1 MKPTTATRIP
11 CSIAMELVL
20 PGNKTAELSP
30 FFPSPLRPHLRSHHF
45 RSSRHHKHC
54 TRYKR
59 AFVSQIH
66 PHTRLQ
72 PFQQRVEIHHLPD
85 HLQSVYHWYHP
96 AATMRRDVSTAPGA
110 MLRAPV
116 TVFDRS
122 TSQFVRPMRPSRL
135 RRSRSAL
142 NVRAPSSDFSAT
154 LRVIENRL
162 AEVPGAWHASGPY
175 LYWPR
180 LPQNLSQSASPLNPH
195 TVSTPRW
202 ASVTRPRSDSD
213 RPNLVSLADIA
224 TRFGL
229 ARDRIHTINACSY
242 RSDTLKFI
250 VLDETDGWIHDRHA
264 LVYAK
269 TNLHLLP
276 GHELPYPDHA
286 QEALGNEYDG
296 YSESDLIDLR
306 SRAGSPTSLRVE
318 LSSPTSVVS
327 TAPSSVRSNNVQIP
341 PGDVV
346 RSLDLSPVALF
357 ARVRPG
363 QQGRVY
369 EFLGW
374 YDLEETE
381 FFAPRTFELFRM
393 HGERY
398 AWRSTPS
405 GAVMQCEWAKIRLVR
420 QEESGVS
427 RWEEAPQ
434 VDRTRDFSHY
444 D

>member
-1 MKPTTATRIP
+1 
-11 CSIAMELVL
+11 MELVL

-30 FFPSPLRPHLRSHHF
+30 FFPSPLRPHLRLHHS

-66 PHTRLQ
+66 LLTHLQ
-72 PFQQRVEIHHLPD
+72 RFQYRVEIHHLPAC
-85 HLQSVYHWYHP
+85 LQSVCHWYHP
-96 AATMRRDVSTAPGA
+96 AATMRRDGSTAPEA

-116 TVFDRS
+116 TVSDRS

-154 LRVIENRL
+154 LRMIENRL
-162 AEVPGAWHASGPY
+162 AEIPGAWHASGPY

-180 LPQNLSQSASPLNPH
+180 LPQNLSQAASPLNPH

-213 RPNLVSLADIA
+213 TPHLVSLADIA

-229 ARDRIHTINACSY
+229 ARDRVRTLNACSY
-242 RSDTLKFI
+242 RPDTLKFI
-250 VLDETDGWIHDRHA
+250 VLNEANGWIYDRHV

-286 QEALGNEYDG
+286 QEALENEYDDHG
-296 YSESDLIDLR
+296 GFCPESELIDLQ

-318 LSSPTSVVS
+318 LSSPSSVVS
-327 TAPSSVRSNNVQIP
+327 TAPSSMRSNNVQIP
-341 PGDVV
+341 PDDVV
-346 RSLDLSPVALF
+346 RSPDLSPVALF
-357 ARVRPG
+357 ARVRSG

-374 YDLEETE
+374 HDLEETE
-381 FFAPRTFELFRM
+381 VFAPRTLELFRM
-393 HGERY
+393 HGERC

-405 GAVMQCEWAKIRLVR
+405 EEVMQCAWAKIRLVR
-420 QEESGVS
+420 QEESEVS
-427 RWEEAPQ
+427 RWGEAPQ
-434 VDRTRDFSHY
+434 VDRTRGFSHY